1 MYVWVV
7 SLYQSGLRVGD
18 FRPCSNLISQLCD
31 LQQITVFL
39 LPSLLPGSDTK
50 FLQHRHLYLVS
61 GMLLQV
67 VGAEALWSIQST
79 QIWVDRFSLQP
90 AVFLEMDLPK
100 CGLHASILPNDSYF
114 TSLYICSLAC
124 HTLKL
129 HEDNV
134 MFMYITSW
142 QFGWK

>member
-1 MYVWVV
+1 M

-39 LPSLLPGSDTK
+39 LQVSFPVLTAT
-50 FLQHRHLYLVS
+50 FLQHRHPYLVS

-79 QIWVDRFSLQP
+79 QIWGDRFSLQP
-90 AVFLEMDLPK
+90 AVFLEMDFPK
-100 CGLHASILPNDSYF
+100 CGLHACILPNDSYF
-114 TSLYICSLAC
+114 TSLYICSLSC